1 MPRAAALFR
10 QADLARALR
19 AANDAGVLVR
29 VEVQKDKLTVETIG
43 PAPVN
48 SGENAPPLNGPAR
61 EIRL

>member
-10 QADLARALR
+10 QSDLARVLR

-29 VEVQKDKLTVETIG
+29 VEVGKDKLMVETIG

-48 SGENAPPLNGPAR
+48 SGENAPPANRPVR